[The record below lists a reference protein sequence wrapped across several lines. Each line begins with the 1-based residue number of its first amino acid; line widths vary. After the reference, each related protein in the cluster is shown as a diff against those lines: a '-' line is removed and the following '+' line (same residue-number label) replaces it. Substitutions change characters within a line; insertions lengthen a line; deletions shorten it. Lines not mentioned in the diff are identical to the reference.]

1 MCSSLITLYWIFIEL
16 CVELMVCILDSTTQ
30 KTGPN
35 EYLLNECLSW
45 HHGHPVVVAGES
57 RADSVLVG
65 EVGNLGAPPF
75 PLRGCRG
82 GSGQFLFSCIRS
94 MLQCL
99 GPQYNIRFLAEM
111 HEHSHY
117 HAPEKQY

>member
-1 MCSSLITLYWIFIEL
+1 
-16 CVELMVCILDSTTQ
+16 MVCILDSTTQ